1 MVPLRLARG
10 WHCRRAN
17 IWGETAN
24 SESKGVEY
32 CPCAWAEGQSK
43 PIHPGRHFSNTLGRW
58 ERNMKVFPKV
68 PSSSRKLSW
77 KIVQKHPICKG
88 KGWGES
94 LRIKGTET
102 LDKRLRK
109 KKKDEEVSRDFLWLL
124 WKPKHPEVGKKRKQV
139 LSVWSL
145 GCYFWCTLA
154 FLVLR
159 LLSSR
164 NYMMKEGK
172 KRDTCAPPGGAM
184 ESGKN
189 KGFRRQ

>member
-109 KKKDEEVSRDFLWLL
+109 KKKRWRSQSWFPMVALETKTSWGWEKEETSFICVEFGLLFLMY
-124 WKPKHPEVGKKRKQV
+124 
-139 LSVWSL
+139 L
-145 GCYFWCTLA
+145 GFPCSEASF
-154 FLVLR
+154 F
-159 LLSSR
+159 
-164 NYMMKEGK
+164 
-172 KRDTCAPPGGAM
+172 
-184 ESGKN
+184 
-189 KGFRRQ
+189 

>member
-94 LRIKGTET
+94 LRIKGTEI

-109 KKKDEEVSRDFLWLL
+109 KKK
-124 WKPKHPEVGKKRKQV
+124 KMKK
-139 LSVWSL
+139 SVVISY
-145 GCYFWCTLA
+145 GCFGNQNI
-154 FLVLR
+154 LR
-159 LLSSR
+159 LGKRGNKFYLCGVWVVIFDVPWLSLFW
-164 NYMMKEGK
+164 
-172 KRDTCAPPGGAM
+172 
-184 ESGKN
+184 
-189 KGFRRQ
+189 GFFLLEIT